1 MRFCWIILLEK
12 IMFKIYIIIAIVLTS
27 SLAFNIWRVRNLKE
41 DLAKVEL
48 ELQTTKSSF
57 ALQKQELVKLQTAD
71 TLHRRE
77 LDNYKR
83 KIAKLSESKIR
94 QKKPN
99 KLVDIINKATA
110 CRTENF
116 GKSGGSCING
126 KWVESK

>member
-1 MRFCWIILLEK
+1 
-12 IMFKIYIIIAIVLTS
+12 MFKIYITIALLLS
-27 SLAFNIWRVRNLKE
+27 SALFISMWRIKSLKE
-41 DLAKVEL
+41 DLVAVRL
-48 ELQTTKSSF
+48 ELSTTKSSF
-57 ALQKQELVKLQTAD
+57 NTQKEEISKLQVAD
-71 TLHRRE
+71 SLHRKE

-83 KIAKLSESKIR
+83 KISKMSDSKIR

-99 KLVDIINKATA
+99 KLVDLVNRSTI